1 MAAPH
6 EKVWKSPWFLGALI
20 IAATVLAYLPALRGG
35 FIWDDDA
42 YVTHNRLLTAPDGL
56 ARIWFSFKSPSQY
69 FPLTYTILRVDRA
82 LWGLNP
88 FGYHLVNVLLHAVNA
103 LLVWALLV
111 RLKVPGAWLAA
122 AIFALHPVQVESV
135 AWITER
141 KNVLMCFFFLLS
153 LLAWVRFVGFSE
165 KRGWLFYLLALCA
178 YCLALF
184 AKTTACTLPAA
195 SLLILWL
202 QKKSIDW
209 QRIVQIIPFVLLG
222 IAMGLVS
229 MWWER
234 FHSGTAGPEFTFGP
248 LERLLIASHALWF
261 YAGKLF
267 WPAKLTFIYPKW
279 VTDPANPLL
288 YGWIAA
294 ILAVCALIYLARRVF
309 GRAPEVGVIFFVAT
323 LGPVLGPIML
333 YTFRYTFV
341 ADHYQYVA
349 SIGLIALFAASSVTF
364 FGKSGM
370 GRKVFA
376 LVIALLL
383 VLGALTWRQTQI
395 YRDRET
401 LWRDTVAKNPQSWLA
416 HLNLGVELKEKGEND
431 AAKSEYDEA
440 FRLNPDSSETLNVLG
455 VWEIEHGRIDDGI
468 EKFRVSLRIYPNY
481 AFASFN
487 LGNALSEKSQ
497 LDEAVAAYKDAIR
510 VDPGYV
516 DAHANLAVALSREGK
531 LDEAIVHYKEAL
543 RLNPDDAGTHN
554 NFGAVLTDQKR
565 FDDAL
570 QQFRESIRLKPG
582 SAKTHINMSRA
593 LLELGRKA
601 DAVSE
606 LKEALRLRPDSA
618 EATQMLRELGATT
631 D

>member
-1 MAAPH
+1 MRRRI
-6 EKVWKSPWFLGALI
+6 WKSPWFFGAVI

-42 YVTHNRLLTAPDGL
+42 YVTQNRLLTAPDGL
-56 ARIWFSFKSPSQY
+56 ARIWFSFESPSQY
-69 FPLTYTILRVDRA
+69 FPLTYTALRVDRA

-103 LLVWALLV
+103 LLVWALLA
-111 RLKVPGAWLAA
+111 RLRVSGAWLAA
-122 AIFALHPVQVESV
+122 AIFALHPVHAESV

-153 LLAWVRFVGFSE
+153 LLAWTRFVDPPE
-165 KRGWLFYLLALCA
+165 KRRWLFYLLALCA

-195 SLLILWL
+195 LLLILWL
-202 QKKSIDW
+202 QKKSIGW
-209 QRIVQIIPFVLLG
+209 QRVLQIIPFVLLG
-222 IAMGLVS
+222 VAMGLVS

-234 FHSGTAGPEFTFGP
+234 FHSGTAGPEFALGP

-279 VTDPANPLL
+279 EIDPANPLL
-288 YGWIAA
+288 YGWTAA
-294 ILAVCALIYLARRVF
+294 VLAACALIYFARRVF
-309 GRAPEVGVIFFVAT
+309 GRGPAVGAIFFVAT

-364 FGKSGM
+364 LGKPGM
-370 GRKVFA
+370 GWKPFP

-383 VLGALTWRQTQI
+383 VLGALTWRQARI
-395 YRDRET
+395 YSDRET

-416 HLNLGVELKEKGEND
+416 HLNLGVELKEKGESD

-440 FRLNPDSSETLNVLG
+440 FRLNPNSSETLNVLG

-468 EKFRVSLRIYPNY
+468 EKFRVSLRIYPTY

-487 LGNALSEKSQ
+487 LANALLEKSQ

-510 VDPGYV
+510 VDPDYV

-565 FDDAL
+565 FNDAL
-570 QQFRESIRLKPG
+570 QQFRESIRLYPG
-582 SAKTHINMSRA
+582 SAQTRINMSRA
-593 LLELGRKA
+593 LLGLGRKT
-601 DAVSE
+601 DATAE
-606 LKEALRLRPDSA
+606 LNEPLRLDPNSEPAR
-618 EATQMLRELGATT
+618 QMLNRISNE
-631 D
+631 